1 MSDFVAFQ
9 VDESQPKARN
19 LVVWG
24 TAIILIF
31 IAVVSAIKTLF
42 YTQAQARRHDPAHV
56 RPDPVLRQ
64 TREEQ
69 LQRLHSIGWS
79 DKAKGIVHIPIE
91 EAMRLE
97 LDARNKPAQEKKP

>member
-24 TAIILIF
+24 IAIIVIF
-31 IAVVSAIKTLF
+31 VAVVSAIKTLF
-42 YTQAQARRHDPAHV
+42 YTQAQARRQDPAYV
-56 RPDPVLRQ
+56 RPDPVLQ
-64 TREEQ
+64 QGREEQ
-69 LQRLHSIGWS
+69 RQRLHSVGWS
-79 DKAKGIVHIPIE
+79 DKAKGTVHIPIE

-97 LDARNKPAQEKKP
+97 LQPNKSVQEKQP